1 MADPK
6 KNPCK
11 GHALLDDLTCLVLA
25 TADRQAMD
33 SEAVAPALM
42 RLRRHC
48 SEVDHEHYVEV
59 GGGRG
64 PAGPAGDRG
73 KPGRPGA
80 DGKQGKQG
88 KPGPVGGR
96 KKN

>member
-11 GHALLDDLTCLVLA
+11 GHSMLADLACLVVA

-33 SEAVAPALM
+33 SPAVAPSLL

-48 SEVDHEHYVEV
+48 SEVEHERYADAA

-64 PAGPAGDRG
+64 PPGPAGDRG
-73 KPGRPGA
+73 KPGKPGA
-80 DGKQGKQG
+80 AGKQG
-88 KPGPVGGR
+88 KPGPAGGR
-96 KKN
+96 KK